1 MSKELKAPSKV
12 TQKMTRDGAVA
23 ENLTTGETTSISE
36 RPQEENYSQAPT
48 AAVEKAVDRIG
59 AEVERQAAKG
69 AEKKALDAAQLKNH
83 TSRLQFSEAERAT
96 PELQKAIR
104 KSDKAADRLDAARAA
119 IPKHTKIKKERV
131 FDEAKGKA
139 KTRLSFEKT
148 DKPPNGKLRHNP
160 LSRPAQEL
168 NSTVHGKIYEVEK
181 ENVGVESGHRVE
193 LAGEKAGGMGGAGS
207 KAQHTQPQAETL
219 PGSGGSREKGGKG
232 KRRFPL
238 SKGVAR

>member
-1 MSKELKAPSKV
+1 MSKEWKAPDKV

-48 AAVEKAVDRIG
+48 AAAEKAVDRIG

-69 AEKKALDAAQLKNH
+69 AGKKALDAAQLKTH

-96 PELQKAIR
+96 PELQKSIR
-104 KSDKAADRLDAARAA
+104 KSEKAADRLDAARAA
-119 IPKHTKIKKERV
+119 IPKQTKIKKERV

-168 NSTVHGKIYEVEK
+168 NTE
-181 ENVGVESGHRVE
+181 
-193 LAGEKAGGMGGAGS
+193 
-207 KAQHTQPQAETL
+207 
-219 PGSGGSREKGGKG
+219 
-232 KRRFPL
+232 
-238 SKGVAR
+238 